1 MALFKKKPAEAEEA
15 PINRRRNLIM
25 LTILSVAIPLV
36 TASVSIFIYWATGDI
51 YLDRSRP
58 GYIEEGEK
66 HDEAD
71 DGKEQFSSDG
81 KLDKAALDEYL
92 EQLDIVEK
100 RLKDSASDF
109 DAKPLSD
116 SALGIEVK

>member
-1 MALFKKKPAEAEEA
+1 MALFKKKEEEK

-25 LTILSVAIPLV
+25 LTILSVVIPLM

-66 HDEAD
+66 HDETD
-71 DGKEQFSSDG
+71 DGKEQFSSEG
-81 KLDKAALDEYL
+81 KIDKAALDEYL
-92 EQLDIVEK
+92 EQLEIVEN
-100 RLKDSASDF
+100 RLKDASSDF
-109 DAKPLSD
+109 DAKALSD
-116 SALGIEVK
+116 KALGIEE